1 MSGMLSTLRLCAIVA
16 SLAATAAALSACST
30 QQNGDNTG
38 TEYINALG
46 GYHR

>member
-1 MSGMLSTLRLCAIVA
+1 LSTLRLCAIVA

-30 QQNGDNTG
+30 QSGDSTG
-38 TEYINALG
+38 VEYINALG

>member
-1 MSGMLSTLRLCAIVA
+1 MSRMLSTLRLCAIVA

-30 QQNGDNTG
+30 QNRDNTG
-38 TEYINALG
+38 VEYIGALG

>member
-1 MSGMLSTLRLCAIVA
+1 MSGMLSTLRLCAFVA
-16 SLAATAAALSACST
+16 SLAATAAALSACSS
-30 QQNGDNTG
+30 QNGDNTG

>member
-1 MSGMLSTLRLCAIVA
+1 MSRMLSTLRLCAIVG

-30 QQNGDNTG
+30 QNGDNTG
-38 TEYINALG
+38 VEYINASA